1 MDIDVYRIARSG
13 RIGTALAAVAFVA
26 YVVPGPAQEPA
37 QQAAAPETAILAP
50 SKVPAWA
57 FPLPPNRAGG
67 GGRRDGARG
76 GEGAGRAGGRGRAAQ
91 DMTPL
96 TVPDSTVTY
105 LPGETNQF
113 NIADWHPD
121 RHPPLPSVVQ
131 YGRRPGVGA
140 CGYCHL
146 ANGFGKPE
154 NAPLAGQP
162 VEYIVQQMRDYRDG
176 RRLGSEPRVVGPSL
190 MVNIAKAATDE
201 EIRIAAEYFASV
213 KRTPWIRV
221 IETDTVPITRNT
233 GVMYAVVEG
242 EGAGTEPLGVRILEV
257 AENYALT
264 QRRDGGSGFIAYAP
278 VGSLARG
285 EALVKT
291 GGNGKTLACA
301 ICHGPDMRGLGA
313 VPSIAGRS
321 PSYMGRQMY
330 DFTSGSRNGLS
341 APLMKPVV
349 AQLTDQDI
357 VDILAYLATLAP

>member
-1 MDIDVYRIARSG
+1 MPTRVRRISLVLTVLVPAVLVALS
-13 RIGTALAAVAFVA
+13 IPTA
-26 YVVPGPAQEPA
+26 GQE
-37 QQAAAPETAILAP
+37 QQAAPAAEVAP
-50 SKVPAWA
+50 SDPSTVPAWA
-57 FPLPPNRAGG
+57 FPIPPA
-67 GGRRDGARG
+67 
-76 GEGAGRAGGRGRAAQ
+76 RAGGRGRAAQ
-91 DMTPL
+91 AETAGARGERAGGRGAARGRGPQDMTPR
-96 TVPDSTVTY
+96 TVPNSKITY
-105 LPGETNQF
+105 LAGETGQF

-121 RHPPLPSVVQ
+121 EHPPLPSIVQ
-131 YGRRPGVGA
+131 YGRRPDVGA

-162 VEYIVQQMRDYRDG
+162 AEYIVQQMRDFRDG
-176 RRLGSEPRVVGPSL
+176 RRLGTEPRIVGPSL

-213 KRTPWIRV
+213 KRARWFRV
-221 IETDTVPITRNT
+221 VETDTVPVTRNA

-242 EGAGTEPLGVRILEV
+242 GATEPIGVRILEV
-257 AENYALT
+257 AENYELT
-264 QRRDGGSGFIAYAP
+264 QLRDGGSGFIAYAP
-278 VGSLARG
+278 VGSLAKG

-301 ICHGPDMRGLGA
+301 ICHGPDMRGLGV

-330 DFTSGSRNGLS
+330 DFKSGSRHGLS

-349 AQLTDQDI
+349 AQLDDEDI
-357 VDILAYLATLAP
+357 VNTLAYLATLAP

>member
-1 MDIDVYRIARSG
+1 MDINVHGIARSS
-13 RIGTALAAVAFVA
+13 RIGTALAAVACLVYA
-26 YVVPGPAQEPA
+26 VPMPAQEPA
-37 QQAAAPETAILAP
+37 QPTPALETAISAP
-50 SKVPAWA
+50 STVPAWA
-57 FPLPPNRAGG
+57 FPLPPNRGGG
-67 GGRRDGARG
+67 GGRRGAG
-76 GEGAGRAGGRGRAAQ
+76 GAGRAGGRGPDAR

-96 TVPDSTVTY
+96 TVPNSTVTY

-121 RHPPLPSVVQ
+121 GHPPLPSIVQ
-131 YGRRPGVGA
+131 YGRRPGVGG

-162 VEYIVQQMRDYRDG
+162 AEYIAQQMRDFRDE
-176 RRLGSEPRVVGPSL
+176 RRIGSEPRIVGPSL

-201 EIRIAAEYFASV
+201 EIRIAAEYFALV
-213 KRTPWIRV
+213 KRTPWFRV
-221 IETDTVPITRNT
+221 IEADTVPISRNT

-242 EGAGTEPLGVRILEV
+242 ERAGMEPIGVRILEV
-257 AENYALT
+257 PENYTLT
-264 QRRDGGSGFIAYAP
+264 ERRDGGSGFIAYVP

-330 DFTSGSRNGLS
+330 DFKNGSRNGLS